1 MRAEVAEKQVRLSAP
16 GVGPSGESGKAS
28 GSGGV
33 NGKPPAAAEGRGLLG
48 RDGVW
53 ERKEFSAEMLEV
65 AGKESN
71 VGGVLGH
78 EDDLDAGSGSEFGEP
93 VGGVLSATER

>member
-1 MRAEVAEKQVRLSAP
+1 M
-16 GVGPSGESGKAS
+16 
-28 GSGGV
+28 
-33 NGKPPAAAEGRGLLG
+33 LG

-71 VGGVLGH
+71 VGGVLSH

-93 VGGVLSATER
+93 VGGV

>member
-1 MRAEVAEKQVRLSAP
+1 MGGLVTVHDWRLAIHKDEA
-16 GVGPSGESGKAS
+16 VFGKFD
-28 GSGGV
+28 G
-33 NGKPPAAAEGRGLLG
+33 AAEALELG
-48 RDGVW
+48 AGDFSVDGVW
-53 ERKEFSAEMLEV
+53 ERKECPAEMLEV

-78 EDDLDAGSGSEFGEP
+78 EDDLDAGGGSEFGEP